1 MAISATSRW
10 SFLLPA
16 AGLALTAGLLGGLL
30 LPPGR
35 APASPD
41 PTPTPR
47 RVYLPIVLKDCGP
60 GCGSGRVEAV
70 EVEVW
75 DEGWGKTFVG
85 LVANGLSEAVSGV
98 RAVIELRDAGGGLVE
113 TLTADAAAWLLR
125 PGERTCFRAVSFS
138 SWTTYTVRV
147 AYAPAS
153 PSAWPDVRVESLSLS
168 ASGWP
173 TASGSVRNASGVPAY
188 DPQVAV
194 WLRDGGRLADCVSD
208 ILSPNPLPGGGTAS
222 FSLPASRVLSG
233 SAALGGS
240 HASGRPAP

>member
-1 MAISATSRW
+1 MATSATSRW

-47 RVYLPIVLKDCGP
+47 RVYLPLVLKDCGP
-60 GCGSGRVEAV
+60 
-70 EVEVW
+70 
-75 DEGWGKTFVG
+75 
-85 LVANGLSEAVSGV
+85 
-98 RAVIELRDAGGGLVE
+98 
-113 TLTADAAAWLLR
+113 
-125 PGERTCFRAVSFS
+125 
-138 SWTTYTVRV
+138 
-147 AYAPAS
+147 
-153 PSAWPDVRVESLSLS
+153 
-168 ASGWP
+168 
-173 TASGSVRNASGVPAY
+173 
-188 DPQVAV
+188 
-194 WLRDGGRLADCVSD
+194 RLADCVSD

-233 SAALGGS
+233 SATLGGS